1 MKKMIHFLLKKGVE
15 IQQRK
20 HYKMHW
26 QKEIEEY
33 KKAKDKKNRIRIFL
47 EKFTSVQ
54 NKIL

>member
-33 KKAKDKKNRIRIFL
+33 KKAKDKKTEL
-47 EKFTSVQ
+47 EFS
-54 NKIL
+54 